1 MERQEGR
8 KEGREGTEKGEWK
21 GAVPTKPPP
30 SSDTSPGRG
39 KEGKWRRRIGGRGER
54 EGKNGRAGRE
64 GRREGRERAG
74 YTMPCVK
81 EVRERRTAWERTKG
95 KTTIVSHEKSG
106 RKIKL
111 SKHIQRK
118 LHIN

>member
-64 GRREGRERAG
+64 GRKGREGEGGLHYAMCQGGEGTQDRVGKNERKNNNCFTREIG
-74 YTMPCVK
+74 EENQTVQTHP
-81 EVRERRTAWERTKG
+81 T
-95 KTTIVSHEKSG
+95 
-106 RKIKL
+106 
-111 SKHIQRK
+111 
-118 LHIN
+118 